1 VSRKTRDGQTA
12 SRESRVDSEPTANS
26 QEPTANSQEPTAK
39 QNRPAGT
46 GRRCGYAWQDSNL
59 RPLGPQPN
67 ALSPELQARSVK
79 CTRTPGTIAAGRE
92 GFEPSEDVY
101 GPQPLSRRPHSTTL
115 APPQTDPIH
124 PPKRRAAVP
133 EMDSDPDRQV
143 YPGPAAPHKRLA
155 AIPSASSRDTCRC
168 LARGPEVGTR
178 HAVSGCGG
186 RSFPTG
192 TRVRRGRTRH
202 AVSLPQR
209 RCPRKS
215 AEPALMH
222 GKASNA
228 ASDCPRRGGP
238 VAA

>member
-12 SRESRVDSEPTANS
+12 SRESRVDS
-26 QEPTANSQEPTAK
+26 EPTAK

-67 ALSPELQARSVK
+67 ALSPELQARSAK

-115 APPQTDPIH
+115 APPQTDPSTH
-124 PPKRRAAVP
+124 RSRARPHRRCTAIQTAKCTP
-133 EMDSDPDRQV
+133 ARLRLTNGSRQSLV
-143 YPGPAAPHKRLA
+143 R
-155 AIPSASSRDTCRC
+155 RQETCGC

-178 HAVSGCGG
+178 HAVSGRGG

-209 RCPRKS
+209 RCPRRS
-215 AEPALMH
+215 AEPALIH